1 MKPGRTLPPV
11 GYRVPMTDVVR
22 SAAGAVARRQGCT
35 EALLA
40 EMATALNVSHAY
52 GVSSGKAALTTILR
66 ALHSLT
72 GRRKVVLPAYTCYS
86 VPSAIVKAGLE
97 PVPVDIARDSFDYD
111 YEHLGRVLD
120 SDVLCALSV
129 HLFGIPSD
137 TRRLVDVCRRHGI
150 YVVEDAAQAFG
161 VIAEGR
167 QLGTGGDV
175 GFFSLGR
182 GKNLTSGSG
191 GVIVTASPQI
201 AEALSTF
208 VSQLPQP
215 SLPQSL
221 VNLSALGVLS
231 IFISPSMYWFPAGL
245 PFLKLGETIFYDDFP
260 VRSLSGFQARLLHD
274 WKTTISALNAA
285 RLDAV
290 KFYLQRIANAPPAA
304 ANVPCLRFP
313 LLIDDPKE
321 RQTLLADH
329 GGRRFGISWM
339 YPTSVGRIPQLA
351 GRLPAYSFPQAEQV
365 ASSLVTLPTHPLLT
379 RTDLERIV
387 ELVNRAMATS
397 RRVPHSIEQRVV

>member
-11 GYRVPMTDVVR
+11 GYRVPMGDVIR

-35 EALLA
+35 DALLGD
-40 EMATALNVSHAY
+40 MATALNVPHAY

-66 ALHSLT
+66 ALHALT
-72 GRRKVVLPAYTCYS
+72 GRRKVILPAYTCYS

-111 YEHLGRVLD
+111 YEQLGRVLD

-129 HLFGIPSD
+129 HLFGIPSE
-137 TRRLVDVCRRHGI
+137 TRRLADLCRRHGI

-161 VIAEGR
+161 VVAEGR

-191 GVIVTASPQI
+191 GIIVTASPQI
-201 AEALSTF
+201 ADALKTLIN
-208 VSQLPQP
+208 QLPRP

-221 VNLSALGVLS
+221 VNLSTLGVLS

-274 WKTTISALNAA
+274 WKTKISALNAA
-285 RLDAV
+285 RLEAV
-290 KFYLQRIANAPPAA
+290 TFYLHRIANAPRAA

-313 LLIDDPKE
+313 LLIDDPQE
-321 RQTLLADH
+321 RRTLLGD
-329 GGRRFGISWM
+329 GVGRRFGISWM
-339 YPTSVGRIPQLA
+339 YPTSIGRIPQLA
-351 GRLPAYSFPQAEQV
+351 GRLTAYSFPRAEQV

-379 RTDLERIV
+379 RSDLERVV
-387 ELVNRAMATS
+387 ELVNRATAKS
-397 RRVPHSIEQRVV
+397 GRVPHSVEQRIV